1 MSLWDIDHPHNYVEN
16 LTVHRHNNHL
26 SISPTQ
32 RTGIYDSGVTIMQWI
47 FGNSM
52 SRHGRQ
58 RQYRAIGTEPRLL
71 PGDLGP
77 PLSMTIIIIN
87 TPHTTALLPSKLN
100 EYTQGVIYVKI
111 KNKMLI
117 TSVSS

>member
-1 MSLWDIDHPHNYVEN
+1 
-16 LTVHRHNNHL
+16 
-26 SISPTQ
+26 
-32 RTGIYDSGVTIMQWI
+32 MQWI

-52 SRHGRQ
+52 SIGTGDNDNTKP
-58 RQYRAIGTEPRLL
+58 IGTEPRLL

-87 TPHTTALLPSKLN
+87 RPHTTALLPSKLN